1 VNSSNDSLC
10 IGEDVED
17 QAVLS
22 RYKVGG
28 TSGGSGRR
36 DTHFHRMG
44 ILTKIGTFVCKLFQ
58 EY

>member
-1 VNSSNDSLC
+1 M
-10 IGEDVED
+10 
-17 QAVLS
+17 LS

-58 EY
+58 GY